1 MRQRCNGAK
10 HSTEIMDSSRFVAT
24 SGRRVFPTAVK
35 ANCEVDWSVGK
46 GECWDE

>member
-1 MRQRCNGAK
+1 MRRKCNGAK
-10 HSTEIMDSSRFVAT
+10 HSTEIVDLSRFVEV
-24 SGRRVFPTAVK
+24 SGRRAFPTAVK

>member
-10 HSTEIMDSSRFVAT
+10 HSTEIMDSSDLFWT
-24 SGRRVFPTAVK
+24 SGRRAFPSAVK
-35 ANCEVDWSVGK
+35 ADCEVDWSDGK